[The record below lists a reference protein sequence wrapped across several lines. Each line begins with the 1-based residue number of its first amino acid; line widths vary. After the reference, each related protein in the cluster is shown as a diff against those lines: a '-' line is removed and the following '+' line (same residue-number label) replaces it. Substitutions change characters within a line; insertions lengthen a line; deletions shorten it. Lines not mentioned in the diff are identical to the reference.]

1 MFAFAA
7 FTSNFARA
15 QEDAT
20 QQQIDQINTQIQG
33 LQAVM
38 VSQDKH
44 IQAMEK
50 EISDLRDKLN
60 QPDTNNFASADD
72 LKKLAEQIQ
81 EIDKKRQ
88 QDNDLILKELEKL
101 EKIGG
106 LAVSA
111 HKSQPDVSTSNST
124 NNNPTNT
131 SPQKGYD
138 YTIHAGDTLSAI
150 SKAYRDQGI
159 KVTTEQILK
168 TNPGLNPNA
177 MKVGQKI
184 FIPAPQP

>member
-1 MFAFAA
+1 MFAFAT

-20 QQQIDQINTQIQG
+20 QQQIDQLNTQIQG

-72 LKKLAEQIQ
+72 LKKLAEQVQ
-81 EIDKKRQ
+81 EIDRKRQ
-88 QDNDLILKELEKL
+88 SDNEAILKELEKL
-101 EKIGG
+101 DKA
-106 LAVSA
+106 LSVASSN
-111 HKSQPDVSTSNST
+111 HKPAPVAATDNS
-124 NNNPTNT
+124 
-131 SPQKGYD
+131 SPATGDKQNGY
-138 YTIHAGDTLSAI
+138 YYEIQSGNTLSAI
-150 SKAYRDQGI
+150 VKAYADKNI
-159 KVTTEQILK
+159 KVTVKQILDA
-168 TNPGLNPNA
+168 NPGLNPNA